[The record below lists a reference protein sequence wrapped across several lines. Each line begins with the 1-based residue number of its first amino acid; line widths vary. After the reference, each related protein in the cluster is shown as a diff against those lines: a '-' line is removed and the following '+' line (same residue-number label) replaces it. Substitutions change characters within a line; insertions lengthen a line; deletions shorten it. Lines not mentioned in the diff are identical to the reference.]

1 MTKASAT
8 SEGRISGWQKHL
20 QCPGSSK
27 VFKKKK
33 VKYYQLIGSHHLVL
47 VMVFLEVEF
56 NLSVMILLP
65 VLCSVLWLS

>member
-33 VKYYQLIGSHHLVL
+33 SKI
-47 VMVFLEVEF
+47 
-56 NLSVMILLP
+56 LSVDR
-65 VLCSVLWLS
+65 LSSLGLGDGVSRGRI

>member
-27 VFKKKK
+27 VFKNKNK
-33 VKYYQLIGSHHLVL
+33 I
-47 VMVFLEVEF
+47 
-56 NLSVMILLP
+56 LSVDRLSSLG
-65 VLCSVLWLS
+65 LGDSVSRGRI